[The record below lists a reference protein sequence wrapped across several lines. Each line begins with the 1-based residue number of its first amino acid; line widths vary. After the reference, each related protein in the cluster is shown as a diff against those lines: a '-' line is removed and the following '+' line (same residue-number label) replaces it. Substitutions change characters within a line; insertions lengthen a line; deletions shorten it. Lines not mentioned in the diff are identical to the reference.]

1 MWRAIAESVGLFL
14 APFLLFAAYLVVRS
28 RYPLAV
34 EHWTRGRV
42 ATLILI
48 GLAAALVGMI
58 ALVSTAPRSQGVYVP
73 AHVENGA
80 LVPGH
85 IE

>member
-1 MWRAIAESVGLFL
+1 MWRAAAESASLFL
-14 APFLLFAAYLVVRS
+14 APFLLFMLYLALRA

-34 EHWTRGRV
+34 EHWTRSRV
-42 ATLILI
+42 ATLTLV
-48 GLAAALVGMI
+48 GLAAALAGLI
-58 ALVSTAPRSQGVYVP
+58 GLTLTAPRGQGAYIP

-85 IE
+85 FE

>member
-1 MWRAIAESVGLFL
+1 MWRAVAESIGLFFL
-14 APFLLFAAYLVVRS
+14 PFVLFALYLALRL

-42 ATLILI
+42 ATLILA
-48 GLAAALVGMI
+48 GLAAAILGMVT
-58 ALVSTAPRSQGVYVP
+58 LVSTAPRGQGVYVP
-73 AHVENGA
+73 AHVENGV
-80 LVPGH
+80 LIQGH

>member
-1 MWRAIAESVGLFL
+1 MWRAAVESIGLFF
-14 APFLLFAAYLVVRS
+14 APFLLFVIYLVLRA

-42 ATLILI
+42 ATLILV
-48 GLAAALVGMI
+48 GLATALVGLV
-58 ALVSTAPRSQGVYVP
+58 ALTLTAPRGRGVYVP

-85 IE
+85 FE

>member
-1 MWRAIAESVGLFL
+1 MWRAVVESLALFL
-14 APFLLFAAYLVVRS
+14 APFLIFAVYLVLRA

-42 ATLILI
+42 ATLVLI
-48 GLAAALVGMI
+48 GLAAALIGMI
-58 ALVSTAPRSQGVYVP
+58 VLVSIAPRGHGVYVP
-73 AHVENGA
+73 AHVENGV

>member
-1 MWRAIAESVGLFL
+1 MWRAAVESLGLFL
-14 APFLLFAAYLVVRS
+14 LPFVLFAVYLVLRA
-28 RYPLAV
+28 RYPLAL

-42 ATLILI
+42 ATLII
-48 GLAAALVGMI
+48 AGLAAALVGLI
-58 ALVSTAPRSQGVYVP
+58 ALTLTAPRSQGVYVP

-85 IE
+85 FE

>member
-1 MWRAIAESVGLFL
+1 MWRAAVESLALFL
-14 APFLLFAAYLVVRS
+14 APFLLFAAYLVVRA

-42 ATLILI
+42 ATLVLI
-48 GLAAALVGMI
+48 GLAAALIGMI
-58 ALVSTAPRSQGVYVP
+58 VLISAAPRSQGVYIAP
-73 AHVENGA
+73 HVENGV

-85 IE
+85 FQ

>member
-1 MWRAIAESVGLFL
+1 MWRAAVESLALFL

-42 ATLILI
+42 ATLVLI
-48 GLAAALVGMI
+48 GLAAALIGMI
-58 ALVSTAPRSQGVYVP
+58 ALVSTAPRGRGVYVP
-73 AHVENGA
+73 AHIENGA

>member
-1 MWRAIAESVGLFL
+1 MWRAVFESLGLFL
-14 APFLLFAAYLVVRS
+14 APFFLFAVYLVLRL

-42 ATLILI
+42 ATLILL
-48 GLAAALVGMI
+48 GLAAAVIGMI
-58 ALVSTAPRSQGVYVP
+58 TLVSTAPRGQGVYVP
-73 AHVENGA
+73 AHVDHGV

>member
-1 MWRAIAESVGLFL
+1 MWRAVVETLGLLF
-14 APFLLFAAYLVVRS
+14 APFLLFAVYLVLRA

-42 ATLILI
+42 ATLVIA
-48 GLAAALVGMI
+48 GLAAALVGLI
-58 ALVSTAPRSQGVYVP
+58 ALTLTAPRSQGVYVP
-73 AHVENGA
+73 AHIENGA

-85 IE
+85 FE